1 MAQIR
6 EPSRA
11 LHACRVHPG
20 RCLLAS
26 MSSPLN
32 PHSLPWPH
40 KGLSWLLGGPAC
52 RRLMGFPGFGSA
64 GFDDSLDAL
73 LTRILNAYQ
82 APVQPTARSVRRA
95 LPRLRV
101 RPAPEQTN
109 LDAAPILRSHSVELS
124 ASSSDVDMSLPGTA
138 AVTQPSISTSQAV
151 LPAEPAEP
159 ADSAAKPA
167 TRKVVKQG
175 SRAGGIT
182 GSAVAEGSSKDTVY
196 AACAPDEACTVC
208 HEAMASGT
216 EVVQLPCSHCFH
228 EDCVMPWL
236 GEHNTCPVCRYA
248 LEMEVDPPTSQR
260 ARHAGSSRSHR
271 RPPSVPTTAAQ
282 SVEPGSDAAEAQPAP
297 AGHSGPSLASQSS
310 VLADAVAAALAAPAA
325 ATAVTGEE
333 DSGRAPR
340 VLVRLREESGQ
351 GSSSSSDS
359 GGGSSIIGS
368 SESLEDT
375 QDGTQ
380 YGRGEAGRA
389 YEEEWE
395 ESDESGSYASD
406 TQSNSSNGSNGSSG
420 SSSWEEAVGEELP
433 PAVSGSTTSS
443 PAEPLPHTT
452 EAASA
457 AARDAVATAVVAV
470 EQAAAATSAA
480 AAEMARARS
489 GSGVTQVAI
498 QAAQA
503 ASQAVA
509 AAVAAAS
516 AAAAASAR
524 AGTGNDTSAAEA
536 VAAAVAT
543 PGVAAA
549 EPLCDSSRGVDGV
562 PRDPSFEPPSCGS
575 AGRQARA
582 GASNAAAERVNGSA
596 DSTPGL
602 DAAGTSQRSAR
613 AVTQPH
619 TPSPPAPCLSA
630 PPAPTGS
637 GDEPEAAGV
646 SSGASSSRGWRVGG
660 RVHPTAFPPRARLQA
675 RSEARASHGAAAAAA
690 ATPLAST
697 PPTTDPTS
705 TGASGATSTAA
716 VTPAGAPT
724 ASGRPGGSAGAGN
737 EGQEAV
743 GVALGSSQA
752 AAVPLHLGGS
762 PSGCQETRVTAGCEA
777 GHAAPPAPLAAPP
790 APLAAPPASA
800 ASASAPAPTANPEA
814 RSYTAPSAT
823 AITPSP
829 HLPSPPSAGTPSS
842 RTLTTHPPPARPP
855 SRATPSSHPPLPPQL
870 LQPRPGTSA
879 FSTAN
884 RLEGLLQS
892 EALQDQLPSPA
903 VARQQRR
910 QARLQARYQAA
921 QAWQRQGRQ
930 GSGQNQGSVPLPTSQ
945 QPTLQQRLARLQER
959 MQQQAE
965 QQQQLGLGNA
975 GSSGQPRGPA
985 AAGQL
990 HVGLDRV
997 RSLTSDSLL
1006 LAPFALHPCVAMT
1019 SGIVRPGRLVH
1030 IPNPPSGDLQGHAPA
1045 PHQLPANHE
1054 ARPAPRPLAIPAHL
1068 AFPSNAFLPLPLAS
1082 ATARP
1087 SAPLP
1092 WNTHSRPSPS
1102 AAATSPSPSAGASG
1116 GARPASAPLSGLNR
1130 GFLAPRGSSSSRQ
1143 RATAPP
1149 VLASPPPLPASSGP
1163 GSSPTAGQATQPSS
1177 AITTGP
1183 AGAHGGRGSAA
1194 ARPPP
1199 GSQAGSSNSLAR
1211 GFLARPAASTIP
1223 RQPPVA
1229 RAGSLASEPTYAA
1242 GSSGGPGGCKGC
1254 LSPVVEAQVA
1264 GSPGSSSGS
1273 LAGMAAGSTEER
1285 LRQQSDNQKVAGH
1298 TTSRRAAGGQ
1308 DRACNAGQS
1317 AHWENSGGEEDG
1329 VGGSGSDSDIP
1340 GLLTEEEMG
1349 PALHHSA
1356 DKPACLQQGRQQQGR
1371 RSQATDSSR
1380 AGGSGQGRGL
1390 RSGFMVSRGP
1400 GAGTATG
1407 ASTGLPAAA
1416 QASVAS
1422 GGSAPSAS
1430 PSQLQDSA
1438 LDSKNTVMPA
1448 ASTENAAAGSA
1459 AAAAAELQN
1468 PQASHTPAPSLGR
1481 SPSSGRPT
1489 RYASSCC
1496 PPASL
1501 QPHTSSSSL
1510 PNPDAPPSTSTTPGS
1525 SASLPSTSSIP
1536 AGAPPSTASPS
1547 NPSPLPLPLPLHP
1560 SFGGEASSSAPLP
1573 SLPPLQHPIQVSPAA
1588 VQHTLRMLHRTASGA
1603 TPLDQAVQA
1612 AVQELS
1618 QEVGQHAS
1626 PSSRPHQPSPLPLL
1640 LDSLTALTSP
1650 RELPAVQ
1657 LVSHTSLP
1665 SPRTAGRAGARAAA
1679 RAAAGTASSPGQAAA
1694 GVTAAGGE
1702 VVGQGEADLPS
1713 PTPGSGGEVSP
1724 VVPARGGSGRR
1735 SWQLPGSAQ
1744 RGVLSLPAA
1753 HPGVVT
1759 YVHDDTLG
1767 RTFSTQEPGGGGAG
1781 EAGHA
1786 GAGDEQAGSAAGER
1800 SDAVVFNLPPLA
1812 LTPLPSVVLSQPPS
1826 ALTGPASV
1834 TSAVPPAQAAPPPA
1848 SGQEVGKAEEVVTTA
1863 TVGASSAPGAA
1874 GGSKEQAGCAA
1885 GPLPVSAGAEGAS
1898 PAAGAAA
1905 ISGGDVAG
1913 EDASLLLNPPAATS
1927 HPGSPVASTPRTAP
1941 PVQPG
1946 ATSSSSSQSSTGGGS
1961 RGTGGSPGQ
1970 ANVVNSLARVVAA
1983 PVRWLLGLPRRHP

>member
-1 MAQIR
+1 IH
-6 EPSRA
+6 SA
-11 LHACRVHPG
+11 LNS
-20 RCLLAS
+20 AS
-26 MSSPLN
+26 PAK
-32 PHSLPWPH
+32 PH
-40 KGLSWLLGGPAC
+40 KNTSIVCLHLCSAIRAELTADDAELVVAWYARLAALISLRS

-138 AVTQPSISTSQAV
+138 AVTQPSISTSQSV

-159 ADSAAKPA
+159 ADPAAKPA
-167 TRKVVKQG
+167 TRKVAKQG

-182 GSAVAEGSSKDTVY
+182 GSAIAEGSSKDTVY

-271 RPPSVPTTAAQ
+271 RPPSAPTTAAQ
-282 SVEPGSDAAEAQPAP
+282 SVEPGSDAVEAQPAP

-325 ATAVTGEE
+325 ATAATGEE

-375 QDGTQ
+375 EDGTQ
-380 YGRGEAGRA
+380 YGRGEGVGA

-395 ESDESGSYASD
+395 ESDEPGSYASD
-406 TQSNSSNGSNGSSG
+406 TQSNSSNGSSGSSG

-452 EAASA
+452 EEASA

-470 EQAAAATSAA
+470 EQAATATSAA

-524 AGTGNDTSAAEA
+524 AGTDNDTSAADA
-536 VAAAVAT
+536 VAAAVAM

-549 EPLCDSSRGVDGV
+549 EPLCDSSRGVDGA
-562 PRDPSFEPPSCGS
+562 PRDPSFEAPSCGS
-575 AGRQARA
+575 AGRQAGA
-582 GASNAAAERVNGSA
+582 GASNAAAHGRDESA
-596 DSTPGL
+596 DLAPGL

-613 AVTQPH
+613 AVAQPH

-637 GDEPEAAGV
+637 GGEPEAAGA
-646 SSGASSSRGWRVGG
+646 SSGAGSSRGWRVGG
-660 RVHPTAFPPRARLQA
+660 RVQPTAFPPRARLQA
-675 RSEARASHGAAAAAA
+675 RSGARASHGAAAAAA
-690 ATPLAST
+690 ATPPASST

-716 VTPAGAPT
+716 ATTAGAPA

-737 EGQEAV
+737 EGQETV

-752 AAVPLHLGGS
+752 EAVSLHLGDS
-762 PSGCQETRVTAGCEA
+762 PSGSQETRVTAGCEA
-777 GHAAPPAPLAAPP
+777 SCAALPAPPAAPSG
-790 APLAAPPASA
+790 SA
-800 ASASAPAPTANPEA
+800 ASAPAPAPTANPEA
-814 RSYTAPSAT
+814 QIHTAPSAT

-829 HLPSPPSAGTPSS
+829 HLPSPPSADTPPS
-842 RTLTTHPPPARPP
+842 RTLTTQLPSARPP

-870 LQPRPGTSA
+870 SQPRPGTSA

-930 GSGQNQGSVPLPTSQ
+930 GSGQDQGSVPLPTSQ

-975 GSSGQPRGPA
+975 ESSGQPRGPA

-1045 PHQLPANHE
+1045 PHQLPTHHE

-1082 ATARP
+1082 ATDRP

-1102 AAATSPSPSAGASG
+1102 AAATSPSPSAGAPG

-1183 AGAHGGRGSAA
+1183 TGAHGGRGSAA

-1223 RQPPVA
+1223 RQSPAA

-1242 GSSGGPGGCKGC
+1242 GSRGGPGGSKGC

-1273 LAGMAAGSTEER
+1273 LAGMAGGSAEER
-1285 LRQQSDNQKVAGH
+1285 LRQQSDNQKVAGY

-1308 DRACNAGQS
+1308 DRICNAGQS
-1317 AHWENSGGEEDG
+1317 AHWENSGGEE
-1329 VGGSGSDSDIP
+1329 GGASGSDSDIP

-1371 RSQATDSSR
+1371 QQQGRRSQATDSSR

-1390 RSGFMVSRGP
+1390 RSGFMVSRGA

-1448 ASTENAAAGSA
+1448 ASAENAAAGSA

-1489 RYASSCC
+1489 RYASSC
-1496 PPASL
+1496 PPVSL
-1501 QPHTSSSSL
+1501 QPPTSSSSL

-1525 SASLPSTSSIP
+1525 SASPPSTSIIP
-1536 AGAPPSTASPS
+1536 AAAPPSTASPS
-1547 NPSPLPLPLPLHP
+1547 NPSPLPLPPPSHP
-1560 SFGGEASSSAPLP
+1560 SFGFEASSSAPLP

-1665 SPRTAGRAGARAAA
+1665 SPRTTGRASARAAA

-1694 GVTAAGGE
+1694 GAAAAGGE

-1713 PTPGSGGEVSP
+1713 ATPGSGGEVSP
-1724 VVPARGGSGRR
+1724 VVPGRGGSGRR

-1781 EAGHA
+1781 EAEHA

-1800 SDAVVFNLPPLA
+1800 SDAVVINLPPLA

-1826 ALTGPASV
+1826 ALMGPASV
-1834 TSAVPPAQAAPPPA
+1834 TAGVPPAQAAPPPA
-1848 SGQEVGKAEEVVTTA
+1848 SGREVGKAEEVVTTA

-1913 EDASLLLNPPAATS
+1913 EDASLLLDPPAAAS
-1927 HPGSPVASTPRTAP
+1927 HPWSPGAHTPRTAP

-1946 ATSSSSSQSSTGGGS
+1946 ATSSSSSSHSSTGGGS

-1970 ANVVNSLARVVAA
+1970 VNV
-1983 PVRWLLGLPRRHP
+1983 

>member
-26 MSSPLN
+26 MSAPLN

-40 KGLSWLLGGPAC
+40 KELSWVLGGPAGPAC

-138 AVTQPSISTSQAV
+138 AVTQPSISTSQSV

-159 ADSAAKPA
+159 ADPAAKPA
-167 TRKVVKQG
+167 TRKVAKQG

-182 GSAVAEGSSKDTVY
+182 GSAIAEGSSKDTVY

-282 SVEPGSDAAEAQPAP
+282 SVEPGSDAVEAQPAP

-325 ATAVTGEE
+325 ATAATGEE

-375 QDGTQ
+375 EDGTQ

-406 TQSNSSNGSNGSSG
+406 TQSNSSNGSSG

-452 EAASA
+452 EEASA

-524 AGTGNDTSAAEA
+524 AGTGNGTSAAEA
-536 VAAAVAT
+536 ETAAAAT
-543 PGVAAA
+543 PGAAA
-549 EPLCDSSRGVDGV
+549 ALPVCDSSSGGGGV
-562 PRDPSFEPPSCGS
+562 PRDPSSCGS
-575 AGRQARA
+575 VGAGA
-582 GASNAAAERVNGSA
+582 GASNAAAQGGDGSA
-596 DSTPGL
+596 DSAPGL
-602 DAAGTSQRSAR
+602 DAPGTSQQSAK
-613 AVTQPH
+613 AAAQ
-619 TPSPPAPCLSA
+619 PPAPSPSVPCLSGPSA
-630 PPAPTGS
+630 LSKS
-637 GDEPEAAGV
+637 GVEPEAAGA
-646 SSGASSSRGWRVGG
+646 SSGAGSSRGWRVGG
-660 RVHPTAFPPRARLQA
+660 RVQPTAFPPRARLQA

-690 ATPLAST
+690 AATPPAST

-716 VTPAGAPT
+716 AKTAGAPA
-724 ASGRPGGSAGAGN
+724 ASSRPGGSAGAGN
-737 EGQEAV
+737 EGEEAV
-743 GVALGSSQA
+743 SVVLGSSPA
-752 AAVPLHLGGS
+752 AAVPLHLGDS
-762 PSGCQETRVTAGCEA
+762 PSGCQETRVTVGCEA
-777 GHAAPPAPLAAPP
+777 GHAAPPAPPSAPS
-790 APLAAPPASA
+790 ASA
-800 ASASAPAPTANPEA
+800 ASAPAPAPTANPEA
-814 RSYTAPSAT
+814 WSHTAPSAT
-823 AITPSP
+823 GVTPSP
-829 HLPSPPSAGTPSS
+829 HLPSPPSADTPFS
-842 RTLTTHPPPARPP
+842 RTLTTHPPPARLP
-855 SRATPSSHPPLPPQL
+855 SRATPSSHLPLPPQL
-870 LQPRPGTSA
+870 PQPRPGTSA

-930 GSGQNQGSVPLPTSQ
+930 GSGQDQGSVPLPTSQ

-975 GSSGQPRGPA
+975 GSSGQLRGPA

-1045 PHQLPANHE
+1045 PHQLPAHHE

-1068 AFPSNAFLPLPLAS
+1068 AFPSNAFPPLPLAS

-1102 AAATSPSPSAGASG
+1102 AAATSPSPSAGAPG

-1130 GFLAPRGSSSSRQ
+1130 GFLAPRGSNSSRQ

-1149 VLASPPPLPASSGP
+1149 VLASRPPPQASPGP

-1177 AITTGP
+1177 VITTGP
-1183 AGAHGGRGSAA
+1183 TGAHGGRGSAA

-1223 RQPPVA
+1223 RQPPAA
-1229 RAGSLASEPTYAA
+1229 RAGSLASEPTHAA
-1242 GSSGGPGGCKGC
+1242 GSSGGPGGSKGC

-1273 LAGMAAGSTEER
+1273 FAGMAAGSTEER

-1390 RSGFMVSRGP
+1390 RSGFMVSRGA

-1430 PSQLQDSA
+1430 PSQLQDSV

-1468 PQASHTPAPSLGR
+1468 PQVSHTPAPGLGR

-1489 RYASSCC
+1489 RYASSSC
-1496 PPASL
+1496 PPVSL
-1501 QPHTSSSSL
+1501 QPPTSSSSL
-1510 PNPDAPPSTSTTPGS
+1510 PNPDASPSTSTTPGN

-1536 AGAPPSTASPS
+1536 AAAPPSTASPS

-1665 SPRTAGRAGARAAA
+1665 SPRTTGRAGARAAA

-1694 GVTAAGGE
+1694 GTAAAGGE

-1724 VVPARGGSGRR
+1724 VVPGRGGSGRR

-1781 EAGHA
+1781 EAGYA

-1834 TSAVPPAQAAPPPA
+1834 TAAVPPAQAAPPPA

-1913 EDASLLLNPPAATS
+1913 EDASLLLDPPAATS

-1946 ATSSSSSQSSTGGGS
+1946 ATSSSSSSHSSTGGGS